1 MFEKYIKLLTY
12 KRKSSS
18 SPILSSYSA
27 RFSIKLAK
35 FHYTP
40 LPPFNSRESNNPI
53 ERIRAR
59 FETGSQEAT
68 LHTISI
74 HRHGYVGGA
83 PSIRLDPA
91 DLRNKISG
99 WTRIFVSVGW
109 RSLFAPSIH
118 RVRGSAPHNPRLAT
132 VSRVCVRFKTCVAGS
147 HVLSRALWHA
157 CTGSL
162 RIIRARFALQLG
174 RRFEGETERQLSVW
188 KKEWKRIRFSRNKVS
203 WLFPFRDL
211 TLFFS
216 LFTVRHFHFI
226 RW

>member
-40 LPPFNSRESNNPI
+40 LPPFNYRESNNPI

-162 RIIRARFALQLG
+162 RIIRARFATRTLYNSAAVLKE
-174 RRFEGETERQLSVW
+174 RPSANWAFE
-188 KKEWKRIRFSRNKVS
+188 KKNEKGFVSRGTKYLDFSRFV
-203 WLFPFRDL
+203 
-211 TLFFS
+211 
-216 LFTVRHFHFI
+216 I
-226 RW
+226 